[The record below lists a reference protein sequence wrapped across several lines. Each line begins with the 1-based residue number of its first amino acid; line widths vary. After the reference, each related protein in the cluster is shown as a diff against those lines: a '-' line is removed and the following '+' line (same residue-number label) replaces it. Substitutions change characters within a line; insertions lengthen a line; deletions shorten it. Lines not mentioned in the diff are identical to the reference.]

1 MERLERIKQFK
12 YYDQCGFF
20 CHLYGNDRETFIV
33 DRTQTPYAKSLLR
46 ILNSIGDK
54 FDTYYE
60 QGYAIISNM
69 SIIDHSDDEKLLVVL
84 KRLNRPSKVKTE
96 IWDTVLKR
104 KEEWKKN
111 TLIL

>member
-1 MERLERIKQFK
+1 MERLEIIRKFK

-20 CHLYGNDRETFIV
+20 CHLYGNDRETFII
-33 DRTQTPYAKSLLR
+33 DRTNTPYTQSLLR
-46 ILNSIGDK
+46 ILEERGDK
-54 FDTYYE
+54 IHSYE
-60 QGYAIISNM
+60 HGYSILSNM
-69 SIIDHSDDEKLLVVL
+69 SILDHEDDEKLMAVL
-84 KRLNRPSKVKTE
+84 KRLNRPSEVKTE